1 MFSSSTVLRTNQF
14 VKERSTFQLTIIKNS
29 QSVNTET
36 SSTKTSTKERRSC
49 AKNFCNLITT
59 IIMHKAAGLNNNQIQ
74 VLHSKRK
81 KDQVLNK
88 RHITLLQTINSN
100 SNISNPTHRSSTA
113 HITGSTNN
121 IQATLSSNNTSNS
134 SIQAVRANTR
144 ALLMDSNS
152 TANEEVNILSD
163 YKR

>member
-1 MFSSSTVLRTNQF
+1 
-14 VKERSTFQLTIIKNS
+14 
-29 QSVNTET
+29 
-36 SSTKTSTKERRSC
+36 
-49 AKNFCNLITT
+49 
-59 IIMHKAAGLNNNQIQ
+59 MHKAAGLNNNQIQ

-134 SIQAVRANTR
+134 SIQAVRANTK